1 MVGAEACT
9 VFCGLADPALV
20 VADLE
25 RRLSLDPVGPE
36 WARVRATAP
45 EGAVVLTR
53 LMFAPGSR
61 FSGIVLGTLTA
72 VRRGTEQRPGARDDV
87 VAHLQTCDMIL
98 GVRFEP
104 TTVPD
109 DARVAAVLAV
119 AAVTGGMVLDAGGVL
134 AADGEPLVAV

>member
-9 VFCGLADPALV
+9 VFCGIADPALV

-25 RRLSLDPVGPE
+25 RWLSLDPVDPG
-36 WARVRATAP
+36 WTRVRATAP
-45 EGAVVLTR
+45 EGAAVITR
-53 LMFAPGSR
+53 LMFAPASR

-72 VRRGTEQRPGARDDV
+72 VRRGAEVRPGARADV
-87 VAHLQTCDMIL
+87 VALLQTCDMIL

-104 TTVPD
+104 GTVPD

-119 AAVTGGMVLDAGGVL
+119 AAVTGGMVLDAGSVL
-134 AADGEPLVAV
+134 DADGQPLVAV